1 MATAQLHRALQR
13 GEAAAALLAAR
24 GKIAST
30 AAAMRAAIEDPQIAG
45 RVGAISIA
53 NRGLTSD
60 LSAGPFR
67 VAAWYPATSNHPF
80 GNGVQVSC
88 ATVGETFYFSLMH
101 VVPLLSI
108 ASARCITD
116 RFIECLVEA
125 ARSLPAFG

>member
-1 MATAQLHRALQR
+1 LHRALQR

-24 GKIAST
+24 GKLAST
-30 AAAMRAAIEDPQIAG
+30 ATAMRAAIEDRRTGG
-45 RVGAISIA
+45 RVGAINIA
-53 NRGLTSD
+53 NRGRTSD
-60 LSAGPFR
+60 FSAGPFR

-108 ASARCITD
+108 ASARRIMD
-116 RFIECLVEA
+116 RFLECLVGA
-125 ARSLPAFG
+125 AQAS